1 MIDERD
7 LYIIEALLENSQTPL
22 SSIGKE
28 LGISDTAVR
37 KRITQLKDYGVIEGY
52 SIKINPKNIGFN
64 MHAFVGLDTY
74 PEEYLHVME
83 RLKKVNEIKS
93 LFASTGDHML
103 MAEVWANTRKRFEEV
118 VKEIENTKG
127 VSKVCPAILVERVK

>member
-93 LFASTGDHML
+93 LFSSTGDHML
-103 MAEVWANTRKRFEEV
+103 MAEVCANTRKRFEEG